1 MLCILTNIC
10 SIFLAMSDEMI
21 YNFIASLEGGELL
34 KEKISKDI
42 KRICRYIKSKW
53 LFIILII
60 IAILIRIINSEA
72 PLLYPFTEWT
82 FTEQLFLKPIDG
94 SISGE
99 ILSFLDNLGMSFLA
113 SLVFLLISVTLP
125 NVKKNSIAREGIEEH
140 VNSILK
146 KTENITTG
154 CLGVVYVS
162 NPKCPKKPFSE
173 YTDEDIRWII
183 KNVKFYKEICLIGKD
198 YVIGYY
204 FMYET
209 ALEVTRL
216 VEHLKLNYREYLSA
230 DEIMVL
236 RELEKSS
243 YIRRSL
249 ERHIDYMQ
257 SGKHNIPE
265 ETMNEIKKNSPG
277 VQGLGASTFV
287 DCIVQEWEIKNGV
300 ELYNKIKRIF
310 II

>member
-1 MLCILTNIC
+1 MFCVFDEYMFYFSLVMLN
-10 SIFLAMSDEMI
+10 EMI
-21 YNFIASLEGGELL
+21 YNFITSLEGGKLL
-34 KEKISKDI
+34 NDKISKYI
-42 KRICRYIKSKW
+42 KRICKYIKSKW

-72 PLLYPFTEWT
+72 PLLYPFTEWA
-82 FTEQLFLKPIDG
+82 FTEQLFSKPIDG

-113 SLVFLLISVTLP
+113 SLVFLFISVTLP
-125 NVKKNSIAREGIEEH
+125 NIKKNSIARESIEEH

-154 CLGVVYVS
+154 CLAIYVS
-162 NPKCPKKPFSE
+162 NPECPKKPFSE

-183 KNVKFYKEICLIGKD
+183 KNVKFDIQICLSGKE
-198 YVIGYY
+198 YVTGYY
-204 FMYET
+204 FMYKT
-209 ALEVTRL
+209 TLEVIKL
-216 VEHLKLNYREYLSA
+216 VEHLELNYREYLSA

-236 RELEKSS
+236 KELEKSC
-243 YIRRSL
+243 YIERSL
-249 ERHIDYMQ
+249 RRHVDYMQ
-257 SGKHNIPE
+257 SGKHNIPD
-265 ETMNEIKKNSPG
+265 ETMDEIKKNSPR
-277 VQGLGASTFV
+277 VQGAGESSFS
-287 DCIVQEWEIKNGV
+287 DCRVQELEIKNGV

>member
-1 MLCILTNIC
+1 
-10 SIFLAMSDEMI
+10 
-21 YNFIASLEGGELL
+21 
-34 KEKISKDI
+34 
-42 KRICRYIKSKW
+42 
-53 LFIILII
+53 
-60 IAILIRIINSEA
+60 
-72 PLLYPFTEWT
+72 
-82 FTEQLFLKPIDG
+82 
-94 SISGE
+94 
-99 ILSFLDNLGMSFLA
+99 
-113 SLVFLLISVTLP
+113 
-125 NVKKNSIAREGIEEH
+125 
-140 VNSILK
+140 
-146 KTENITTG
+146 
-154 CLGVVYVS
+154 
-162 NPKCPKKPFSE
+162 
-173 YTDEDIRWII
+173 
-183 KNVKFYKEICLIGKD
+183 
-198 YVIGYY
+198 
-204 FMYET
+204 MYET

-277 VQGLGASTFV
+277 VQGLGESTFV